1 MHKGVKYGVLLIGP
15 LCLLIFWLTDLRA
28 EFYKYIDDEGRI
40 FYVDDISRIPEKYRN
55 QVKVYREKYD
65 NLPDTERSRA
75 LQRENAQ
82 IQEEQQEH
90 QRQIEERLLQTQ
102 KIEEEERRQQAE
114 ADRQKML
121 EKTETKVILEGN
133 RILVPVTFN
142 NNGVE
147 LEVNLLLDTGASQ
160 IVLNRSVADQLTIVA
175 LNKGM
180 AQVAGGTNIY
190 TELGKV
196 NFVKVGPFTMEDA
209 GVLIIA
215 HEGAPVNYSG
225 LLGMNFLKNVEYS
238 IDYKNQVIRWKLP
251 PSPND
256 PGQ

>member
-1 MHKGVKYGVLLIGP
+1 
-15 LCLLIFWLTDLRA
+15 LRA
-28 EFYKYIDDEGRI
+28 EFYKYVDDEGKI
-40 FYVDDISRIPEKYRN
+40 FYVDDISRIPEKFRN
-55 QVKVYREKYD
+55 QIKVYREKYD
-65 NLPDTERSRA
+65 HLSDEERSQAR
-75 LQRENAQ
+75 QRENKQ
-82 IQEEQQEH
+82 LQEQEQEQ

-102 KIEEEERRQQAE
+102 QIEEEERRKKAE
-114 ADRQKML
+114 AAKQELL

-160 IVLNRSVADQLTIVA
+160 IVLNRSVADQLNIVA
-175 LNKGM
+175 LKKGL
-180 AQVAGGTNIY
+180 AQVVGGSNIY

-196 NFVKVGPFTMEDA
+196 NYVKVGPFKMEDA
-209 GVLIIA
+209 GVIIIA

-251 PSPND
+251 QGADAPSH
-256 PGQ
+256 

>member
-1 MHKGVKYGVLLIGP
+1 MNKFNQYGLLLIAP
-15 LCLLIFWLTDLRA
+15 LCLLILWIADLRA
-28 EFYKYIDDEGRI
+28 EFYKYVDDEGRI

-55 QVKVYREKYD
+55 QIKVYRERYD
-65 NLPDTERSRA
+65 DLAGEERSRA
-75 LQRENAQ
+75 LQRENEE
-82 IQEEQQEH
+82 IQSKEQEH
-90 QRQIEERLLQTQ
+90 QRQIEQSLLQTQ
-102 KIEEEERRQQAE
+102 EIEEEERRKQAE
-114 ADRQKML
+114 ADRQKL
-121 EKTETKVILEGN
+121 LKKTETRVILEGN
-133 RILVPVTFN
+133 RILIPVTFN

-160 IVLNRSVADQLTIVA
+160 IVLTRSVADQLGIAA
-175 LNKGM
+175 LKKGL
-180 AQVAGGTNIY
+180 AQVAGGSNIY

-196 NFVKVGPFTMEDA
+196 SYLKVGPFRMEDA

-251 PSPND
+251 QGTD
-256 PGQ
+256 APGN